1 MLYHVYMVLNPET
14 NSLSITERAR
24 CPQPF
29 GREGGTGSRKLFACL
44 KVPLCCP
51 SCALVLEWRS
61 FLLYIAKD
69 KQAFRVVNTKAW
81 SGDVYLGVGTDG
93 VSLASGE
100 YFRI

>member
-1 MLYHVYMVLNPET
+1 MVLNPET

-69 KQAFRVVNTKAW
+69 KQAFRVGNTKAW

>member
-1 MLYHVYMVLNPET
+1 MPPSLWAGVGDRQQEVVSLLKKSSVLPKFCFGARMET
-14 NSLSITERAR
+14 
-24 CPQPF
+24 
-29 GREGGTGSRKLFACL
+29 
-44 KVPLCCP
+44 
-51 SCALVLEWRS
+51 

-69 KQAFRVVNTKAW
+69 KQAFRVGNTKAW